1 MDDESSI
8 SIVLTPVQLAAI
20 LQGDSISS
28 ESTVSNRFWGSL
40 RLVGGIAEMIGGAAL
55 CAVPE
60 PTGATK
66 VGCVVLGGHGIDTAS
81 TGLQEIWTGQEIRSL
96 TERGLIELA
105 TRLGAEPGSGK
116 ALGMSVELAVP
127 IGFAS
132 AIKAARV
139 TSVAAGRL
147 SLSRHEASVFGARGG
162 HTIAQH
168 VGKST
173 AYLEARLAA
182 NPYLQK
188 TSTFHSVQ
196 DAEAAINTVLRLRAD
211 KVASWAE
218 SAQAGSTLP
227 LIGPTVGDIGV
238 VLIRGAS
245 QLMQGRIVKVVLK
258 KQPFNGMPY
267 FVLTAYLDI

>member
-1 MDDESSI
+1 MTPCVAWHMAAGCPGISDSTDGNRSRFTGHWSHCQKMGTQMDDESSI

-132 AIKAARV
+132 AIKAANKGCASDERCCRPAFTIPARGLRV
-139 TSVAAGRL
+139 WRARRSHNCPTRWKIDGVFGSKVGGK
-147 SLSRHEASVFGARGG
+147 SLSSKDLNLSFGSRCGSG
-162 HTIAQH
+162 N
-168 VGKST
+168 K
-173 AYLEARLAA
+173 YRAA
-182 NPYLQK
+182 P
-188 TSTFHSVQ
+188 
-196 DAEAAINTVLRLRAD
+196 
-211 KVASWAE
+211 
-218 SAQAGSTLP
+218 
-227 LIGPTVGDIGV
+227 
-238 VLIRGAS
+238 
-245 QLMQGRIVKVVLK
+245 
-258 KQPFNGMPY
+258 
-267 FVLTAYLDI
+267 

>member
-1 MDDESSI
+1 
-8 SIVLTPVQLAAI
+8 
-20 LQGDSISS
+20 
-28 ESTVSNRFWGSL
+28 
-40 RLVGGIAEMIGGAAL
+40 
-55 CAVPE
+55 
-60 PTGATK
+60 
-66 VGCVVLGGHGIDTAS
+66 
-81 TGLQEIWTGQEIRSL
+81 
-96 TERGLIELA
+96 
-105 TRLGAEPGSGK
+105 
-116 ALGMSVELAVP
+116 
-127 IGFAS
+127 
-132 AIKAARV
+132 
-139 TSVAAGRL
+139 
-147 SLSRHEASVFGARGG
+147 
-162 HTIAQH
+162 
-168 VGKST
+168 
-173 AYLEARLAA
+173 LAA